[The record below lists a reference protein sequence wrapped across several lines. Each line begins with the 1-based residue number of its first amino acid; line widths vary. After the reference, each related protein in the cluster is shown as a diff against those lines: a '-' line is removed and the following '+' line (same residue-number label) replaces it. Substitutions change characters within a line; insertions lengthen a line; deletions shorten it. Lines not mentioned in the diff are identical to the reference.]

1 MTPVE
6 AHKHLVDAGYMPVWT
21 IYEKP
26 FDYPEGFI
34 ARANVASRDGQMQAT
49 TAVITGATL
58 EEVRA
63 QLPPGLACFP
73 RDESDS
79 YVIVESWL

>member
-1 MTPVE
+1 MTPLE
-6 AHKHLVDAGYMPVWT
+6 AHQHLIAAGYMPVWT

-26 FDYPEGFI
+26 FDYPDGFI
-34 ARANVASRDGQMQAT
+34 ARANVSDRNGNMSAT
-49 TAVITGATL
+49 TATITGATL

-63 QLPPGLACFP
+63 QLPPGLIMFP